1 MSALVVPSALS
12 ATDFFVTPEGAGDKS
27 GSTWENAMGTAEFL
41 TKLTW
46 EGANKTA
53 DAHTANAFLFATGTY
68 TFNSTGFV
76 FNSGLTLKGG
86 YDPATGEAATSG
98 RTV

>member
-1 MSALVVPSALS
+1 MIKQLLLMSALVVPSALS

-46 EGANKTA
+46 EGANKTEIGR
-53 DAHTANAFLFATGTY
+53 AH
-68 TFNSTGFV
+68 V
-76 FNSGLTLKGG
+76 
-86 YDPATGEAATSG
+86 
-98 RTV
+98 